1 MNNVSAHKVD
11 PILLENRLLELSSS
25 RSFFAL
31 YTSQG
36 YASKWGEYELLFA
49 WGAKAIFDTTALKNG
64 ALESG
69 WRFGFL
75 GYELRHEFE
84 RLSKGN
90 PAIGQWPEA
99 QFFEP
104 EVVGTLDRAGNLTV
118 YADEPE
124 DVLALVLASEKS
136 RKAGNTTLDFQP
148 VETRES
154 YLEAVRKLQEHI
166 QRGDI
171 YEVNYCTAFK
181 AEYESLDSA
190 QLFRQ
195 MTQATKAPF
204 SAFVKM
210 DQLELLCTSP
220 ERYILKKGDQLWSQ
234 PIKGTNRRLAEN
246 NHVQER
252 LLVADEKER
261 AENVMIVDLVR
272 NDLSRV
278 AAKGTVQVEELFGVY
293 PFKNVN
299 QMISTVTCKTRA
311 ETSNWEIVKA
321 TFPMGSMTGAPKIS
335 AMELAERYEKTER
348 GIYSGALGYIMPNGD
363 FDFNV
368 VIRSIALDAKQGVA
382 SAHVG
387 GAITLLSIP
396 EREYEECLLKAESL
410 LQSAAGSG
418 SNQ

>member
-25 RSFFAL
+25 RCFFAL

-49 WGAKAIFDTTALKNG
+49 WGAKAIFDTMALKNG

-104 EVVGTLDRAGNLTV
+104 EVVGILDRAGNLTV

-136 RKAGNTTLDFQP
+136 RKVGNTTLDFQP
-148 VETRES
+148 VETREA

-311 ETSNWEIVKA
+311 ETSNWEIIQA

>member
-1 MNNVSAHKVD
+1 MNTASAHKVD

-49 WGAKAIFDTTALKNG
+49 WGAKAVFDTAALKNG

-104 EVVGTLDRAGNLTV
+104 EVVGTLDRAGNLTI
-118 YADEPE
+118 YADEPAV
-124 DVLALVLASEKS
+124 VLTLVLAPEKS
-136 RKAGNTTLDFQP
+136 RKVGNTALDFQP

-154 YLEAVRKLQEHI
+154 YLEAVRRLQEHI

-195 MTQATKAPF
+195 MAQATKAPF

-234 PIKGTNRRLAEN
+234 PIKGTNRRLVEN

-299 QMISTVTCKTRA
+299 QMISTVTCKTRG
-311 ETSNWEIVKA
+311 ETSNWDIIKA

-335 AMELAERYEKTER
+335 AMELAEHYEKTER

>member
-49 WGAKAIFDTTALKNG
+49 WGAKAIFDTTVLKNG

-104 EVVGTLDRAGNLTV
+104 EVVGTLDRAGTLTV

-311 ETSNWEIVKA
+311 ETSNWEIIKA

>member
-1 MNNVSAHKVD
+1 MNTASAHKVD

-49 WGAKAIFDTTALKNG
+49 WGAKAVFDTMALKNG

-118 YADEPE
+118 YADEPA
-124 DVLALVLASEKS
+124 DVLTLVLATEKS
-136 RKAGNTTLDFQP
+136 KKVGNTTLDFQP

-154 YLEAVRKLQEHI
+154 YLEAVRKLQDHI

-195 MTQATKAPF
+195 MAQATKAPF

-234 PIKGTNRRLAEN
+234 PIKGTNRRLVEN

-311 ETSNWEIVKA
+311 ETSNWDIIKA

-348 GIYSGALGYIMPNGD
+348 GIYSGALGYTMPNGD

>member
-49 WGAKAIFDTTALKNG
+49 WGAKAIFETTALKNG

-104 EVVGTLDRAGNLTV
+104 EVVGTLDRAGTLTV

-311 ETSNWEIVKA
+311 ETSNWEIIKA

>member
-104 EVVGTLDRAGNLTV
+104 EVVGTLDRAGTLTV

-311 ETSNWEIVKA
+311 ETSNWEIIKA

-368 VIRSIALDAKQGVA
+368 VIRSIALDANQGVA

>member
-104 EVVGTLDRAGNLTV
+104 EVIGTLDRAGTLTV

-311 ETSNWEIVKA
+311 ETSNWEIIKA

>member
-1 MNNVSAHKVD
+1 MKTASAHNVD

-36 YASKWGEYELLFA
+36 YASNWGQYELLFA
-49 WGAKAIFDTTALKNG
+49 WGAKAVYDADAIKNG
-64 ALESG
+64 ALENG

-90 PAIGQWPEA
+90 PAIGDWPQA

-104 EVVGTLDRAGNLTV
+104 EVVGTLDKLGNLTV
-118 YADEPE
+118 HADEPE
-124 DVLALVLASEKS
+124 AVLDAVLEPEVVQET
-136 RKAGNTTLDFQP
+136 GNTSLDFQP
-148 VETRES
+148 VESRES
-154 YLEAVRKLQEHI
+154 YLNAVRSLQQHI

-171 YEVNYCTAFK
+171 YEVNYCTAFT
-181 AEYESLDSA
+181 AEFAALDSV

-195 MTQATKAPF
+195 MAQATKAPF

-220 ERYILKKGDQLWSQ
+220 ERYILKNGDQLWSQ
-234 PIKGTNRRLAEN
+234 PIKGTNRKLEKN
-246 NHVQER
+246 NHLQER

-278 AAKGTVQVEELFGVY
+278 AAKGSVQVEELFGVY

-299 QMISTVTCKTRA
+299 QMISTVTCKVRPH
-311 ETSNWEIVKA
+311 TSNWDIVKA

-348 GIYSGALGYIMPNGD
+348 GIYSGALGYVMPNGD

-368 VIRSIALDAKQGVA
+368 VIRSIAIDAKKGVA

-387 GAITLLSIP
+387 GAITVLSVP
-396 EREYEECLLKAESL
+396 ELEYDECLLKAESL
-410 LQSAAGSG
+410 LQSAADPDSLH
-418 SNQ
+418 

>member
-1 MNNVSAHKVD
+1 MNTASAHKVD

-49 WGAKAIFDTTALKNG
+49 WGAKAVFDTMALKNG

-104 EVVGTLDRAGNLTV
+104 EVVGTLDRAGNLTI
-118 YADEPE
+118 YADEPAA
-124 DVLALVLASEKS
+124 VLTLVLAPEKS
-136 RKAGNTTLDFQP
+136 RKVGNTALDFQP

-154 YLEAVRKLQEHI
+154 YLEAVRRLQEHI

-195 MTQATKAPF
+195 MAQATKAPF

-234 PIKGTNRRLAEN
+234 PIKGTNRRLVEN

-311 ETSNWEIVKA
+311 ETSNWDIIKA

-335 AMELAERYEKTER
+335 AMELAEHYEKTER

>member
-104 EVVGTLDRAGNLTV
+104 EVVGTLDRAGTLTV

-210 DQLELLCTSP
+210 NQLELLCTSP

-311 ETSNWEIVKA
+311 ETSNWEIIKA

>member
-25 RSFFAL
+25 RCFFAL

-49 WGAKAIFDTTALKNG
+49 WGAKAIFDTMALKNG

-104 EVVGTLDRAGNLTV
+104 EVVGILDRAGNLTV

-136 RKAGNTTLDFQP
+136 RKVGNTTLDFQP
-148 VETRES
+148 VETREA

-252 LLVADEKER
+252 LLLADEKER

-311 ETSNWEIVKA
+311 ETSNWEIIQA

>member
-1 MNNVSAHKVD
+1 MNTASAHKVD

-49 WGAKAIFDTTALKNG
+49 WGAKAVFDTAALKNG

-104 EVVGTLDRAGNLTV
+104 EVVGTLDRAGNLTI
-118 YADEPE
+118 YADEPAV
-124 DVLALVLASEKS
+124 VLTLVLAPEKS
-136 RKAGNTTLDFQP
+136 RKVGNTALDFQP

-154 YLEAVRKLQEHI
+154 YLEAVRRLQEHI

-195 MTQATKAPF
+195 MAQATKAPF

-234 PIKGTNRRLAEN
+234 PIKGTNRRLVEN

-311 ETSNWEIVKA
+311 ETSNWDIIKA

-335 AMELAERYEKTER
+335 AMELAEHYEKTER

>member
-1 MNNVSAHKVD
+1 MNTASAHKVD

-49 WGAKAIFDTTALKNG
+49 WGAKAVFDTAALKNG

-104 EVVGTLDRAGNLTV
+104 EVVGTLDRAGNLTI
-118 YADEPE
+118 YADEPAV
-124 DVLALVLASEKS
+124 VLTLVLAPEKS
-136 RKAGNTTLDFQP
+136 RKVGNTALDFQP

-154 YLEAVRKLQEHI
+154 YLEAVRRLQEHI

-195 MTQATKAPF
+195 MAQATKAPF

-234 PIKGTNRRLAEN
+234 PIKGTNRRLVEN

-311 ETSNWEIVKA
+311 EMSNWDIIKA

-335 AMELAERYEKTER
+335 AMELAEHYEKTER

>member
-104 EVVGTLDRAGNLTV
+104 EVVGTLDRAGTLTV
-118 YADEPE
+118 FADEPE

-311 ETSNWEIVKA
+311 ETSNWEIIKA

>member
-1 MNNVSAHKVD
+1 MSTASAHKVD

-49 WGAKAIFDTTALKNG
+49 WGAKAVFDTMALKNG

-104 EVVGTLDRAGNLTV
+104 EVVGTLDRAGNLTI
-118 YADEPE
+118 YADEPAA
-124 DVLALVLASEKS
+124 VLTLVLAPEKS
-136 RKAGNTTLDFQP
+136 RKVGNTALDFQP

-154 YLEAVRKLQEHI
+154 YLEAVRRLQEHI

-195 MTQATKAPF
+195 MAQATKAPF

-234 PIKGTNRRLAEN
+234 PIKGTNRRLVEN

-311 ETSNWEIVKA
+311 ETSNWDIIKA

>member
-1 MNNVSAHKVD
+1 MSTASAHKVD

-36 YASKWGEYELLFA
+36 YASKWGEFELLFA
-49 WGAKAIFDTTALKNG
+49 WGAKAVFNATELKNG

-104 EVVGTLDRAGNLTV
+104 KVVGTLDRAGTLTV

-136 RKAGNTTLDFQP
+136 RKVGSTTLDFQP

-154 YLEAVRKLQEHI
+154 YLKAVRKLQEHI

-278 AAKGTVQVEELFGVY
+278 AEKGTVQVEELFGVY

-311 ETSNWEIVKA
+311 ETSNWDIIKA

>member
-148 VETRES
+148 VETQES

-311 ETSNWEIVKA
+311 ETSNWEIIKA

-368 VIRSIALDAKQGVA
+368 VIRSIALDAKQGVV

>member
-1 MNNVSAHKVD
+1 MNTASAHKVD

-49 WGAKAIFDTTALKNG
+49 WGAKAVFDTTALKNG

-104 EVVGTLDRAGNLTV
+104 EVVGTLDRAGNLTI
-118 YADEPE
+118 YADEPAA
-124 DVLALVLASEKS
+124 VLTLVLAPEKS
-136 RKAGNTTLDFQP
+136 RKVGNTTLDFQP

-154 YLEAVRKLQEHI
+154 YLEAVRRLQEHI

-195 MTQATKAPF
+195 MAQATKAPF

-252 LLVADEKER
+252 LLLADEKER

-311 ETSNWEIVKA
+311 ETSNWDIIKA

-335 AMELAERYEKTER
+335 AMELAEHYEKTER
-348 GIYSGALGYIMPNGD
+348 
-363 FDFNV
+363 
-368 VIRSIALDAKQGVA
+368 
-382 SAHVG
+382 
-387 GAITLLSIP
+387 
-396 EREYEECLLKAESL
+396 
-410 LQSAAGSG
+410 
-418 SNQ
+418 

>member
-1 MNNVSAHKVD
+1 MSTASAHKVD

-49 WGAKAIFDTTALKNG
+49 WGAKAVFDTTAVKNG

-104 EVVGTLDRAGNLTV
+104 EVVGTLDREGNLMV
-118 YADEPE
+118 YADEPGE
-124 DVLALVLASEKS
+124 ALALVLAPEKS
-136 RKAGNTTLDFQP
+136 RKVGNTTLDFHP
-148 VETRES
+148 VETCES
-154 YLEAVRKLQEHI
+154 YLDAVRKLQEHI
-166 QRGDI
+166 KRGDI

-181 AEYESLDSA
+181 AEYESLDTA

-195 MTQATKAPF
+195 MAQATKAPF

-311 ETSNWEIVKA
+311 ETSNWDIIKA

-410 LQSAAGSG
+410 LQSAAGSR

>member
-11 PILLENRLLELSSS
+11 PILLENRLLELFSS
-25 RSFFAL
+25 RSLFAL

-49 WGAKAIFDTTALKNG
+49 WGAKALFDTTALKNG

-104 EVVGTLDRAGNLTV
+104 EVVGTLDRAGTLTV

-311 ETSNWEIVKA
+311 ETSNWEIIKA

>member
-311 ETSNWEIVKA
+311 ETSNWEIIKA

>member
-36 YASKWGEYELLFA
+36 YDSKWGEYELLFA
-49 WGAKAIFDTTALKNG
+49 WGAQAVFDTTALKNG
-64 ALESG
+64 ALDSG

-104 EVVGTLDRAGNLTV
+104 EVVGTLDRAGTLTV
-118 YADEPE
+118 YANEPE

-299 QMISTVTCKTRA
+299 QMISTVTCRTRS
-311 ETSNWEIVKA
+311 ETSNWEIIKA

-368 VIRSIALDAKQGVA
+368 VIRSIALDARQGVA

>member
-104 EVVGTLDRAGNLTV
+104 EVVGTLDRAGTLTV

-311 ETSNWEIVKA
+311 ETSNWEIIKA

-368 VIRSIALDAKQGVA
+368 VIRSIALDVKQGVA

>member
-49 WGAKAIFDTTALKNG
+49 WGAKATFDTTALKNG

-311 ETSNWEIVKA
+311 ETSNWEIIKA

>member
-1 MNNVSAHKVD
+1 MSTASAHKVD

-49 WGAKAIFDTTALKNG
+49 WGAKAVFDTMALKNG

-104 EVVGTLDRAGNLTV
+104 EVVGTLDREGNLMV
-118 YADEPE
+118 YADEPGE
-124 DVLALVLASEKS
+124 ALALVLAPEKS
-136 RKAGNTTLDFQP
+136 RKVGNTTLDFHP
-148 VETRES
+148 VETCES
-154 YLEAVRKLQEHI
+154 YLDAVRKLQEHI
-166 QRGDI
+166 KRGDI

-181 AEYESLDSA
+181 AEYESLDTA

-195 MTQATKAPF
+195 MAQATKAPF

-311 ETSNWEIVKA
+311 ETSNWDIIKA

-410 LQSAAGSG
+410 LQSAAGSS

>member
-1 MNNVSAHKVD
+1 MTTASAHSVD

-36 YASKWGEYELLFA
+36 YDSKWGEYELLFA
-49 WGAKAIFDTTALKNG
+49 WGAKAVFDTDALKNG
-64 ALESG
+64 ALDNG

-84 RLSKGN
+84 RLAKGN
-90 PAIGQWPEA
+90 PAIGQWPQA

-104 EVVGTLDRAGNLTV
+104 EVVGTLDKAGNLTV
-118 YADEPE
+118 FADTPAAALAAVLEPAKGG
-124 DVLALVLASEKS
+124 DV
-136 RKAGNTTLDFQP
+136 GNTILDLQP
-148 VETRES
+148 VESRES
-154 YLEAVRKLQEHI
+154 YLEAVRDLQEHI
-166 QRGDI
+166 QYGDI

-181 AEYESLDSA
+181 AEYSALDSA
-190 QLFRQ
+190 QLFKQ
-195 MTQATKAPF
+195 MAQATKAPF
-204 SAFVKM
+204 SAYVKM

-234 PIKGTNRRLAEN
+234 PIKGTNRRLTEN

-299 QMISTVTCKTRA
+299 QMISTVTCKTRP
-311 ETSNWEIVKA
+311 ETSNWDILKA

-348 GIYSGALGYIMPNGD
+348 GIYSGALGYVKPNGD

-368 VIRSIALDAKQGVA
+368 VIRSIALDGKQGIA

-387 GAITLLSIP
+387 GAITILSVP

-410 LQSAAGSG
+410 LQSAAGRDS
-418 SNQ
+418 QH

>member
-64 ALESG
+64 ALDSG

-104 EVVGTLDRAGNLTV
+104 EVVGTLDRAGTLRV

-299 QMISTVTCKTRA
+299 QMISTVTCKTRS
-311 ETSNWEIVKA
+311 ETSNWEIIKA

>member
-1 MNNVSAHKVD
+1 MNTASAHKVD

-49 WGAKAIFDTTALKNG
+49 WGAKAVFDTKALKNG

-104 EVVGTLDRAGNLTV
+104 EVVGTLDRAGNLTI
-118 YADEPE
+118 YADEPAA
-124 DVLALVLASEKS
+124 VLTLVLAPEKS
-136 RKAGNTTLDFQP
+136 RKVGNTALDFQP

-154 YLEAVRKLQEHI
+154 YLEAVRRLQEHI

-195 MTQATKAPF
+195 MAQATKAPF

-234 PIKGTNRRLAEN
+234 PIKGTNRRLVEN

-311 ETSNWEIVKA
+311 ETSNWDIIKA

-335 AMELAERYEKTER
+335 AMELAEHYEKTER

>member
-1 MNNVSAHKVD
+1 MNTASAHKVD

-49 WGAKAIFDTTALKNG
+49 WGAKAVFDTTALKNG

-104 EVVGTLDRAGNLTV
+104 EVVGTLDRAGNLTI
-118 YADEPE
+118 YADEPAA
-124 DVLALVLASEKS
+124 VLTLVLAPEKS
-136 RKAGNTTLDFQP
+136 RNVGNTTLDFQP

-154 YLEAVRKLQEHI
+154 YLEAVRKLQDHI

-195 MTQATKAPF
+195 MAQATKAPF

-234 PIKGTNRRLAEN
+234 PIKGTNRRLVEN

-311 ETSNWEIVKA
+311 ETSNWDIIKA

-335 AMELAERYEKTER
+335 AMELAEHYEKTER

>member
-104 EVVGTLDRAGNLTV
+104 EVVGTLDRAGTLTV

-181 AEYESLDSA
+181 AEYEYLDSA

-311 ETSNWEIVKA
+311 ETSNWEIIKA

>member
-1 MNNVSAHKVD
+1 MNTASAHKVD

-49 WGAKAIFDTTALKNG
+49 WGAKAVFDTTAVKNG

-104 EVVGTLDRAGNLTV
+104 EVVGTLDRAGNLTI
-118 YADEPE
+118 YADEPAV
-124 DVLALVLASEKS
+124 VLTLVLAPEKS
-136 RKAGNTTLDFQP
+136 RKVGNTTLDFQP

-181 AEYESLDSA
+181 AEYKSLDSA

-195 MTQATKAPF
+195 MAQATKAPF

-210 DQLELLCTSP
+210 NELELLCTSP

-252 LLVADEKER
+252 LLLADEKER

-299 QMISTVTCKTRA
+299 QMISTVTCNTRA
-311 ETSNWEIVKA
+311 ETSNWDIIQA
-321 TFPMGSMTGAPKIS
+321 TFPMG
-335 AMELAERYEKTER
+335 
-348 GIYSGALGYIMPNGD
+348 
-363 FDFNV
+363 
-368 VIRSIALDAKQGVA
+368 
-382 SAHVG
+382 
-387 GAITLLSIP
+387 
-396 EREYEECLLKAESL
+396 
-410 LQSAAGSG
+410 
-418 SNQ
+418 

>member
-49 WGAKAIFDTTALKNG
+49 WGAKAVFDTTALKNG

-104 EVVGTLDRAGNLTV
+104 EVVGTLDRAGTLTV
-118 YADEPE
+118 FADEPE

-311 ETSNWEIVKA
+311 ETSNWEIIKA

>member
-311 ETSNWEIVKA
+311 ETSNWEIIKA

-368 VIRSIALDAKQGVA
+368 VIRSIALDVKQGVA

>member
-49 WGAKAIFDTTALKNG
+49 WGAKATFDTTALKNG

-136 RKAGNTTLDFQP
+136 KKAGNTTLDFQP

-278 AAKGTVQVEELFGVY
+278 AAKGSVQVEELFGVY

-311 ETSNWEIVKA
+311 ETSNWEIIKA

>member
-36 YASKWGEYELLFA
+36 YASKWGEYELIFA

-136 RKAGNTTLDFQP
+136 RKVGNTTLDFQP

-154 YLEAVRKLQEHI
+154 YLEAVRKLQKHI

-204 SAFVKM
+204 SAFVRM

-299 QMISTVTCKTRA
+299 QMISTVTCKTRT
-311 ETSNWEIVKA
+311 ETSNWEIIQA

>member
-1 MNNVSAHKVD
+1 MNTASAHKVD

-49 WGAKAIFDTTALKNG
+49 WGAKAVFDTMALKNG

-118 YADEPE
+118 YADEPA
-124 DVLALVLASEKS
+124 DVLTLVLATEKS
-136 RKAGNTTLDFQP
+136 KKVGNTTLDFQP

-154 YLEAVRKLQEHI
+154 YLEAVRKLQDHI

-195 MTQATKAPF
+195 MAQATKAPF

-234 PIKGTNRRLAEN
+234 PIKGTNRRLVEN

-311 ETSNWEIVKA
+311 ETSNWDIIKA

-348 GIYSGALGYIMPNGD
+348 GIYSGALGYTMPNGD

-368 VIRSIALDAKQGVA
+368 VIRSIALNAKQGVA

>member
-1 MNNVSAHKVD
+1 MSTASAHKVD

-36 YASKWGEYELLFA
+36 YASKWGEFELLFA
-49 WGAKAIFDTTALKNG
+49 WGAKAVFNATELKNG

-104 EVVGTLDRAGNLTV
+104 EVVGTLDRGGNLTV
-118 YADEPE
+118 YAEKPE

-278 AAKGTVQVEELFGVY
+278 AEKGTVQVEELFGVY

-311 ETSNWEIVKA
+311 EMSNWDIIKA

-348 GIYSGALGYIMPNGD
+348 GIYSGALGYTMPNGD